1 MTKKIRN
8 VFDLLPNAK
17 PRIGVMGS
25 ASGHVMRN
33 KKAVSNAKKI
43 GQEIANKNCTLVNG
57 ACPGLPDEAA
67 KGAFCNNGHVCGISP
82 AISIRSHVNKYMSP
96 VEHYSDIMFT
106 GLGLMERDILNIRS
120 CHGVIILPGGT
131 GTLNEFTV
139 AYDEGKPI
147 GILTGCGGVADHIDE
162 ILNFCSRKITD
173 RMVFSNDPIELV
185 DKLLKIIKKTEVSA
199 VLDDYLV
206 GDEGV
211 VSEIEKEIK
220 INDKEIITKIKKSEI
235 EWKKLKTTPV

>member
-1 MTKKIRN
+1 MNKKIKN
-8 VFDLLPNAK
+8 VFDILPNAK

-33 KKAVSNAKKI
+33 KKAVKNAQII
-43 GQEIANKNCTLVNG
+43 GQTIAEKNCTLING

-67 KGAFCNNGHVCGISP
+67 KGAFNNNGHVCGISP
-82 AISIRSHVNKYMSP
+82 AISIRSHINKYQSP
-96 VEHYSDIMFT
+96 IEHYNDIMFT

-162 ILNFCSRKITD
+162 ILAFCSRKVTD
-173 RMVFSNDPIELV
+173 RMVFSDDPKELV
-185 DKLLKIIKKTEVSA
+185 SKLLEIVHRVEVSS

-206 GDEGV
+206 GESGV
-211 VSEIEKEIK
+211 VSEIEKEVEF
-220 INDKEIITKIKKSEI
+220 NDGIITTKIKNKKT
-235 EWKKLKTTPV
+235 EWKRLKSTPA